1 MTHLWPSHLLLT
13 NGHMFTISIYIVDKR
28 YERLEI
34 CFTAI
39 MCENLKK
46 GNLRRLKIVV
56 CTFLKKKISNG
67 EAFKEGV

>member
-1 MTHLWPSHLLLT
+1 MTHLWPSDLLLT
-13 NGHMFTISIYIVDKR
+13 NGHMFTISIYIVDKC

-56 CTFLKKKISNG
+56 CTFFKKKISNG